1 MKGWLKNLL
10 LVVFSLGL
18 VCLGLEG
25 FLRFKDS
32 AVGSSHPIHCYNRG
46 ADFSQPQ
53 MKPGCRIPGITINS
67 LGFRSRELSAKEIK
81 KLRRVAIVGES
92 VAFGWGASSNQTTF
106 AYRLE
111 DLLGPSRYAVINA
124 GVPSRTMEATEK
136 YYQGYVS
143 RFDPEVIIVF
153 CGWNDLHKC
162 LAFKSLQPLFQKSHL
177 FRRVYDK
184 LWLLYLCNTKKIS
197 PVNEEVVANFQKTL
211 RQFAREVSRAGKTMI
226 VLTLP
231 SYLNPQMGYKEYARQ
246 IAGNLGVYVNVAT
259 VIATYKRFNNIIRGL
274 TDIPHVYVADV
285 AKEFQGIPLK
295 ERKKLFIGEV
305 VHLNDAGQLKIAQY
319 LYDHWPGKKLR
330 DRPGGNLTGR
340 GIFSP
345 QGQHDTGP

>member
-1 MKGWLKNLL
+1 MKIILKNIL
-10 LVVFSLGL
+10 LVVLSLL
-18 VCLGLEG
+18 FVSISLEV
-25 FLRFKDS
+25 FLRFKDRS
-32 AVGSSHPIHCYNRG
+32 VESSNPIHCYNRG

-53 MKPGCRIPGITINS
+53 MKPGCRIPGIAINS

-81 KLRRVAIVGES
+81 KLQRVAIVGES

-106 AYRLE
+106 AYQLE

-124 GVPSRTMEATEK
+124 GVPSRTMADTVK
-136 YYQGYVS
+136 YYHGYVS
-143 RFDPEVIIVF
+143 RFDPETIIVF
-153 CGWNDLHKC
+153 CGWNDLHIC
-162 LAFKSLQPLFQKSHL
+162 LAVKSLQPLFHKSHL
-177 FRRVYDK
+177 LRRVYNK

-211 RQFAREVSRAGKTMI
+211 RRFAREVSRAGKTMI

-231 SYLNPQMGYKEYARQ
+231 SYLNPQMGYKAYARQ
-246 IAGNLGVYVNVAT
+246 IAGNLGVHVNVAT
-259 VIATYKRFNNIIRGL
+259 IIATYNRFNNIIRGL

-285 AKEFQGIPLK
+285 AKEFDGVPLK
-295 ERKKLFIGEV
+295 ERKKLFIGEA
-305 VHLNDAGQLKIAQY
+305 VHLNDAGQLMIAQY

-330 DRPGGNLTGR
+330 DRPGRILPGQ